1 MRQDKLA
8 VTVTPLQVPLGQE
21 EMLAT
26 QRGQVASTS
35 NFWLQCQ
42 RQHKTA
48 MIGRNNRNEQYE
60 LQKMSFLFVFI

>member
-26 QRGQVASTS
+26 QRGQVASSTS

-42 RQHKTA
+42 RQHETA
-48 MIGRNNRNEQYE
+48 NRGRNDRNEQH
-60 LQKMSFLFVFI
+60 

>member
-26 QRGQVASTS
+26 QRGQVAS
-35 NFWLQCQ
+35 FWLQCQ
-42 RQHKTA
+42 RQHQTKNR
-48 MIGRNNRNEQYE
+48 GRNNRNEQH
-60 LQKMSFLFVFI
+60 